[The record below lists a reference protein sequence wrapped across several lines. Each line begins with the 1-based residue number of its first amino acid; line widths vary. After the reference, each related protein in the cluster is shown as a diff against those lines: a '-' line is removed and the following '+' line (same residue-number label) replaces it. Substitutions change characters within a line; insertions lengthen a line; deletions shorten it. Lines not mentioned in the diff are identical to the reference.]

1 MNTYSDKAQEN
12 KSQSMANTVSQRQN
26 SGESTF
32 KFVDNRPEAIAQRK
46 LQAMADNY
54 SAQRNHH
61 IQKKENNT
69 GLPDTLKS
77 GIENLSGYSM
87 DDLKVHYNSDK
98 PTQLQAH
105 AYAQGTDIHLAPG
118 QEKHLPHEAWHIVQQ
133 KQGRVRPTM
142 QMKGKVNINDDA
154 GLEKEADVMGAKAF
168 QFVDNQS
175 EAIVKRKFHEVLIG
189 NPVQLKQSIITQR
202 QEITEDEALEA
213 LDVRGGSFNRDNTE
227 IRTPWGDED
236 DDSNCHG
243 YTLNEATGHYA
254 TPEQLL
260 EEIGVENNIAVFM
273 RGNAIAHSGFYTENS
288 LTHFLIG
295 IGICHSTIGLDVTA
309 GYDHRYNLPNDREE
323 LDEVLNAAAI
333 EATADQRRE
342 YVERILGYASDCEIP
357 TNGDVNIFHYQD
369 LDDIAKDEF
378 IQQHLVEI
386 NQIREVLNA
395 HLQLIGAEENFE
407 EV

>member
-168 QFVDNQS
+168 QFVDNRS
-175 EAIVKRKFHEVLIG
+175 EAIVKRKFNEVLIA

-273 RGNAIAHSGFYTENS
+273 RGNVIAHSGFYTENS

-295 IGICHSTIGLDVTA
+295 IGICHSTIGLDDTA

-323 LDEVLNAAAI
+323 LDEVLNTAAI

-386 NQIREVLNA
+386 NQIREALNA